1 MAVMVDDAVLRAEI
15 GRHFRKRLQ
24 GFYLA
29 AAAAV
34 LCLVGVAYS
43 FDMMHPR
50 GAIPVTATI
59 IALERDAGSGETWMT
74 SEFVD
79 SKGVVRREREASGY
93 HYARGEPE
101 IGESIEY
108 VHWFGEHSGE
118 IRAAPRAD
126 RILQWI
132 FGIPALLFAAMA
144 TGVAWLAWRQRQ
156 LRHRLLASGRREP
169 GTGHVIID
177 RTVIL
182 PGGKAGPQRIQMW
195 RLQARYFEA
204 TLPGFRDCHSDWQP
218 APAPQLREDS
228 PRPPILVDPANPK
241 RYWLPLGQL
250 LNLPS

>member
-1 MAVMVDDAVLRAEI
+1 MALPDDAALRAEI
-15 GRHFRKRLQ
+15 ARHFRKRLQ
-24 GFYLA
+24 VFYLA

-59 IALERDAGSGETWMT
+59 IAVDRDAGSGETWMT

-79 SKGVVRREREASGY
+79 DKGVVRREREASSY
-93 HYARGEPE
+93 HYVRGEPTV
-101 IGESIEY
+101 GERIEY

-118 IRAAPRAD
+118 IRASPRAD

-132 FGIPALLFAAMA
+132 FGIPALLFGAMA
-144 TGVAWLAWRQRQ
+144 TGVASLAWRQRL
-156 LRHRLLASGRREP
+156 LRHRLLATGRHEP
-169 GTGHVIID
+169 ATAHVIIEKAV
-177 RTVIL
+177 TL
-182 PGGKAGPQRIQMW
+182 PGGKSGPQRIQLW

-218 APAPQLREDS
+218 APAPLLREDS
-228 PRPPILVDPANPK
+228 LLSPILLDPANPK

-250 LNLPS
+250 VKLRP